1 MLLAIG
7 VNCAPLRELYLCN
20 AFLKKKKH
28 LIKINKTT
36 RVVEWEKSLQP
47 TKLAYRYI
55 YEITLQFL
63 ETWWIFVSGF
73 VLGLNWIKKK
83 EHERIFFHK
92 YISLGVLYPKKENF
106 NFSMSL

>member
-1 MLLAIG
+1 ML
-7 VNCAPLRELYLCN
+7 
-20 AFLKKKKH
+20 FLKKKKH

-83 EHERIFFHK
+83 NMKEYFF
-92 YISLGVLYPKKENF
+92 INILV
-106 NFSMSL
+106 